1 MSKIKTAIGCSRASM
16 CSATPGLPVRRR
28 DGNRLGI
35 SERRYPILRE
45 INDDHS
51 GHVANATNITTALL
65 LAAGTGTRLQPLTL
79 NVPKCLTEV
88 GGVPILERLVD
99 NLRAQGFK
107 RLVVVIGH
115 LGDRIQEF
123 LQQHAGDMQVE
134 YVTNPDY
141 RTTNNIYSLWLARQ
155 QIREPF
161 LLVESD
167 LVFETSMLDDMLQP
181 DKMAVSRILPWM
193 NGTTVELGVELGV
206 KFGLH
211 RRVTAFHKGGE
222 ICDDARQY
230 KTVNLYSLS
239 LDSWNKI
246 EERLSRYV
254 SDGRLGEYYEVV
266 FAEMVAD
273 GTLSFDAVF
282 FDADRWYEIDTRADL
297 RAAEKLFSRPRSIAG
312 RSLVVIEPAATVA

>member
-1 MSKIKTAIGCSRASM
+1 VTNS
-16 CSATPGLPVRRR
+16 
-28 DGNRLGI
+28 
-35 SERRYPILRE
+35 
-45 INDDHS
+45 H
-51 GHVANATNITTALL
+51 HVANISNVTTALL

-79 NVPKCLTEV
+79 DAPKCLTEV
-88 GGVPILERLVD
+88 GGIPILERLVK

-123 LQQHAGDMQVE
+123 LQQHASDMQVD

-155 QIREPF
+155 QIRESF

-167 LVFETSMLDDMLQP
+167 LVFESRMLDNMLQP
-181 DKMAVSRILPWM
+181 DKMAISRMLPWM

-206 KFGLH
+206 EPGLEQ
-211 RRVTAFHKGGE
+211 RVTAFRQGDE
-222 ICDDARQY
+222 ICGDAQQY
-230 KTVNLYSLS
+230 KTVNLYSVS
-239 LDSWNKI
+239 LDSWNRI
-246 EERLSRYV
+246 EQRLSRYV
-254 SDGRLGEYYEVV
+254 SEGRLGEYYEVV

-273 GTLSFDAVF
+273 GTLSFDGVL

-297 RAAEKLFSRPRSIAG
+297 HAAENLFVRLRRSIASH
-312 RSLVVIEPAATVA
+312 SLVVTEPAATLA